1 MFDVVIQFIN
11 FNDEEERLVAKMT
24 IDSKVS
30 SINVIR
36 DIAIKRLYEIA
47 AVKGICL
54 VKISCIRYYGEDDIH
69 SGVYYRGIEFM
80 DNYEFVGDIR
90 ICGGDD

>member
-1 MFDVVIQFIN
+1 MFDVVIQFIT
-11 FNDEEERLVAKMT
+11 FNSKGKRLAAKMT

-30 SINVIR
+30 SIDVVR

-47 AVKGICL
+47 AVKEICL
-54 VKISCIRYYGEDDIH
+54 VKISCIRYYGEDDVH

-80 DNYEFVGDIR
+80 SDYEFVGDIR
-90 ICGGDD
+90 ISGGDD